1 MKFPRI
7 AINRSL
13 VLLLAALA
21 LGGLSAFGVK
31 RFIQHQME
39 EVEARGKGR
48 MVRVLVP
55 KEDLPKGAPLTQAA
69 VAAREVPADWA
80 HSNAI
85 TPQQFDRVE
94 NQKLAY
100 PAVRGEMILWSML
113 EGQRAPSFSA
123 RLPAGRRAITVP
135 VDEVN
140 SISGMLQPG
149 DRIDL
154 IVSARKDSRAYMF
167 PLLQN
172 VVVLATGSQAVPA
185 GDTSGKEGGRRSYTT
200 ITLDASPQDAQRVL
214 AAREI
219 GKLAA
224 LLRSPGDAANA
235 FSSRRDAMSLLGLND
250 PERILGKEA
259 SVPVIYGGG
268 RDAMKE
274 LPRLNAPASAASPP
288 SPPSPGLPAAPA
300 TRAAAEL
307 AVPPGAAMQS
317 AAVQPQ

>member
-1 MKFPRI
+1 MKFPKFVI
-7 AINRSL
+7 SRSV

-31 RFIQHQME
+31 RFIERQME
-39 EVEARGKGR
+39 EVEARGKGK
-48 MVRVLVP
+48 MVRVIVP
-55 KEDLPKGAPLTQAA
+55 KQDLPKGTPLTEAA
-69 VAAREVPADWA
+69 VASREVPADWA

-85 TPQQFDRVE
+85 TPQQFERVE

-100 PAVRGEMILWSML
+100 PAARGEMILWSML

-149 DRIDL
+149 DRID
-154 IVSARKDSRAYMF
+154 IMVSARKDNRAYMF

-172 VVVLATGSQAVPA
+172 VVVLATGSQAVAA
-185 GDTSGKEGGRRSYTT
+185 GDTSGKDGSSKRTYTT

-259 SVPVIYGGG
+259 SVPVIYGG

-274 LPRLNAPASAASPP
+274 LPRLGGSVAPVAPAV
-288 SPPSPGLPAAPA
+288 PA
-300 TRAAAEL
+300 TRMGAEL
-307 AVPPGAAMQS
+307 AAPLGAAVQS
-317 AAVQPQ
+317 AAVQQ